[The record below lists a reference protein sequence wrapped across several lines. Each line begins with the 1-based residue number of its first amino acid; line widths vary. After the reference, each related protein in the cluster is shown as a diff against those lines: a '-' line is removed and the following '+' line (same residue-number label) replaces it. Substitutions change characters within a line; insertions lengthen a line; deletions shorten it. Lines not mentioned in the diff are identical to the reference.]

1 MSSYLLCSSPFT
13 GHFVPMLAI
22 GRHLAR
28 HGHRVRM
35 LASRRFEAKVTAAA
49 IEFSAL
55 PPECDFDER
64 DLEAS
69 FPTRAGKKGLGR
81 LRFDITAMFVD
92 PIPHQYRAIRELLD
106 AAPADAI
113 LVEQG
118 FMGIFPLLLGPRAAR
133 PPVLAVGITPLTL
146 SSRNLPPFGLGI
158 LPMSNPLGRVRD
170 GLLTVF
176 MHTAVFGPSQRAAQN
191 RVQALTGKRLPTF
204 FLDGHELADRFL
216 QLSCPGFEYPRRDL
230 PGYVRF
236 VGPVLPDEPEP
247 FHAPSWWKEL
257 DNGRPVVHVT
267 QGTVDNKDLHRLII
281 PTMLAL
287 ADKEV
292 TVVATTGGKALPA
305 SFTPPANAFVAD
317 FIPYDRLLPKVAVQV
332 TNGGYGG
339 VQRALALGIPIVAA
353 GDSEDK
359 PEVASRVAW
368 SGAGINLHTGKP
380 KPDAI
385 ARAVGQVLTSPSYRA
400 GAHQLA
406 EESAQYS
413 SLEAIAEEL
422 AKAAA

>member
-1 MSSYLLCSSPFT
+1 MNSYLLCSSPFT

-22 GRHLAR
+22 GRYLAGQ
-28 HGHRVRM
+28 GHRVRM
-35 LASRRFEAKVTAAA
+35 LTSRRFEEKVTAAA
-49 IEFSAL
+49 IGFSAL

-69 FPTRAGKKGLGR
+69 FPARAGRKGLGR
-81 LRFDITAMFVD
+81 LRFDITAIFVD
-92 PIPHQYRAIRELLD
+92 PMPHQYRAIRELLD

-113 LVEQG
+113 LAEQG
-118 FMGIFPLLLGPRAAR
+118 FMGIFPLLLGPRADR
-133 PPVLAVGITPLTL
+133 PPVLACGITPLTL
-146 SSRNLPPFGLGI
+146 SSRDLPPFGLGI
-158 LPMSNPLGRVRD
+158 LPMSGLLGRARD
-170 GLLTVF
+170 RVLTVV
-176 MHTAVFGPSQRAAQN
+176 MHTAVFGPNQRAAQG
-191 RVQALTGKRLPTF
+191 RVQALTGKRLPVF

-230 PGYVRF
+230 PGCVRF

-247 FHAPSWWKEL
+247 FHAPPWWEKL
-257 DNGRPVVHVT
+257 DGGRPVVHVS
-267 QGTVDNKDLHRLII
+267 QGTADNKDLRRLII

-287 ADKEV
+287 AGKEV
-292 TVVATTGGKALPA
+292 TVVATTGGQALPA
-305 SFTPPANAFVAD
+305 AFTPPANAFVAD
-317 FIPYDRLLPKVAVQV
+317 FIAYDRLLPKVAVQV

-359 PEVASRVAW
+359 PEVASRIAW

-385 ARAVGQVLTSPSYRA
+385 ARAVGQVLTNPLFRA
-400 GAHQLA
+400 RAQQLA
-406 EESAQYS
+406 EEFARYA
-413 SLEAIAEEL
+413 SLQAIEQEL
-422 AKAAA
+422 AKATA